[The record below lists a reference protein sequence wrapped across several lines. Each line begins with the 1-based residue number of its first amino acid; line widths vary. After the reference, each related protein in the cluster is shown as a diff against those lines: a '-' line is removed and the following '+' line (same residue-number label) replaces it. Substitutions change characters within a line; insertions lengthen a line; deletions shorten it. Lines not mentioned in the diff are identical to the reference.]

1 MTPSKQAGQAR
12 VTPSPQPQSQNLNFL
27 ISQRKV
33 CNEKAE
39 AIKSLAEIGGLDSRA
54 LEEKCKN
61 GSNKNGS
68 GLSDPSKILNNLFAR
83 KL

>member
-54 LEEKCKN
+54 LEVKC
-61 GSNKNGS
+61 KNGS
-68 GLSDPSKILNNLFAR
+68 GLSDPSKKLNKLCAR